1 MVSPNRHGLERVVEM
16 GAAPA
21 AYLVRM
27 PSEGEDPA
35 QLGMVTPEG
44 EV

>member
-1 MVSPNRHGLERVVEM
+1 MSPNRHGLERVVKM
-16 GAAPA
+16 RAASA

-35 QLGMVTPEG
+35 QLRMVTPEG